1 MSDSVKKWHEM
12 QEEKL
17 HFLNL
22 ADEAM
27 AKQGIGQENKKAYKI
42 LLDYDVEDIK
52 KALEIYNKTK

>member
-17 HFLNL
+17 VSLQ

-42 LLDYDVEDIK
+42 LLDYNVEDIK